1 MLPDKNKPLLV
12 VVSAPSGAGKTSLCK
27 EAVMRVPHLVHS
39 VSYTTRSPRIDEQEG
54 VHYHFVSYKEFHQ
67 MVSAGEFAEWA
78 EVHGNFY
85 GTSMKLLKSY
95 WGRGQDVIL
104 DIDVQGAIKLRARFP
119 EAVFVFVL
127 TPEFK
132 QLEERLRARRTEPE
146 EVVQRRLK
154 KAREEIQYYRD
165 YDYLVVNGELEKA
178 VANLEAII
186 LAERQKLNRWSPD
199 FLDNYLPKD

>member
-1 MLPDKNKPLLV
+1 MPINHQKPLLV

-27 EAVMRVPHLVHS
+27 EVVERLANLVHS
-39 VSYTTRSPRIDEQEG
+39 VSYTTRPPRNDEKEG
-54 VHYHFVSYKEFHQ
+54 VDYHFVSYKKFHK
-67 MVSAGEFAEWA
+67 MVSQGEFAEWA

-85 GTSMKLLKSY
+85 GTSIKLLESY
-95 WGRGQDVIL
+95 WAESKDVIL

-127 TPEFK
+127 TPEFN

-146 EVVQRRLK
+146 DVLQRRLK

-165 YDYLVVNGELEKA
+165 YDYLVINGEFEKA
-178 VANLEAII
+178 VEDLEAII
-186 LAERQKLNRWSPD
+186 TAERRKLTRWAPN
-199 FLDNYLPKD
+199 FLDDYLPKD